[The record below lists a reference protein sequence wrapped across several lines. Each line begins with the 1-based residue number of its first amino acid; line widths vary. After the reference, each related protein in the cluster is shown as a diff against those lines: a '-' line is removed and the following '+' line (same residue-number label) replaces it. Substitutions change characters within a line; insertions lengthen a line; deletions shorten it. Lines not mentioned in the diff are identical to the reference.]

1 MGGVDAVFPLF
12 TTQTYPVGS
21 PPPPNRSTESAV
33 EETRASVEADAEV
46 QVHAPHVRVVP
57 GGDAAAGRVADELVR
72 DQVVVLEAPAD
83 FERADVEVDAAA
95 EGDGRHRLAVQAA
108 VAVHHLVVDLEVRH
122 AESAEDVGHDVARQ
136 Q

>member
-46 QVHAPHVRVVP
+46 EVHAPHVRVVP
-57 GGDAAAGRVADELVR
+57 GGDAAAGSVPDELVG
-72 DQVVVLEAPAD
+72 DQVVVLEASAHL
-83 FERADVEVDAAA
+83 ERADVVVEPGA
-95 EGDGRHRLAVQAA
+95 EGDGRDRLAVQAA
-108 VAVHHLVVDLEVRH
+108 LAAHHLVVDLEV
-122 AESAEDVGHDVARQ
+122 
-136 Q
+136 